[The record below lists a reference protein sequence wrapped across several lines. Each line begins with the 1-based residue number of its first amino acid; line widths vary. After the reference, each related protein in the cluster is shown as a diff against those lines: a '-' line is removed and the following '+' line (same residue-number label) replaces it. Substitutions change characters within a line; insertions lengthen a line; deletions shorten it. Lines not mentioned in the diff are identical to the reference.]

1 MTHKLQLTLPRLPLM
16 LPRLLLMLLQGL
28 CLGSKQMQT
37 QPSPQLM
44 LLKQMRTLHYSRLD

>member
-1 MTHKLQLTLPRLPLM
+1 MTPKLQLTLPKLLP
-16 LPRLLLMLLQGL
+16 MLLQGL

-44 LLKQMRTLHYSRLD
+44 LLKQMRTLHYSWLD